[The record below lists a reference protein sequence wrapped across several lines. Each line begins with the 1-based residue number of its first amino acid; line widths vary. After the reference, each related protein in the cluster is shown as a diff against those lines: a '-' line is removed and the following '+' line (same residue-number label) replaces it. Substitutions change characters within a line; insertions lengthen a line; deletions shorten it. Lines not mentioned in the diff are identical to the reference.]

1 MHALMMADLALS
13 KITRSGTPANRFAPG
28 EAAQVDFRAGPVLHY
43 RTRRSSTAHLGV
55 RDDAV
60 P

>member
-1 MHALMMADLALS
+1 LMMADLALS